1 MSICGLLYA
10 DRIPHGGSQRGIRS
24 RRAVPGAEPG
34 PRPMSVG
41 ARRYGSDHM
50 VDLLIDCGIEHVAL
64 NPGASFRGLHDSL
77 VQRPDAPD
85 MILCTHEKVAVG
97 VAHGYAKAAGRPM
110 GAILHNVVGL
120 LQGSM
125 GLFYAYTDRAPI
137 LVLGGAGPMD
147 THHRRPEI
155 DWKHTANIQGNAVRD
170 FVKWDD
176 QPSSVEAL
184 ADAIHRA
191 RRIAVTEPAGPTY
204 VALDAD
210 LQEGPLASEP
220 ARPAAEKLGP
230 ASRTAPDPVALDTAA
245 RWLLAAERPVLLCG
259 YAGRDPNAFTQIPEL
274 AELVGAGIVDTG
286 VRLNA
291 PNRHALNVTGSKA
304 LEEADLVVALD
315 MKDLSKWTRRAD
327 TIARV
332 SERRLADGARL
343 VDIGFGDLHA
353 NAWIH
358 HHGPI
363 EEIDLRVLA
372 DTSVALPLLIERCRA
387 LLAEGEGTDRGPWRT
402 RLEELHERTHAGW
415 RETAQKRA
423 NEVPVAP
430 PQLVAA
436 TWEAIREHD
445 WVLTAGTADWA
456 PRLWDLDRPYR
467 HPGGSLGT
475 ATQIGISLGV
485 ALANRDS
492 DRLVVDIQPDG
503 DLLYDPGAMWTAA
516 AHRLPLLVVMFNNR
530 AYYNDWNHQIDVAN
544 DRGRSLDRVDVGVGI
559 IEPATDFA
567 AMARSMGWQAWG
579 PVTDP
584 DAIEGAVRTAAAHV
598 LEHRRPALVDVV
610 CAHR

>member
-1 MSICGLLYA
+1 MSAG
-10 DRIPHGGSQRGIRS
+10 D
-24 RRAVPGAEPG
+24 
-34 PRPMSVG
+34 
-41 ARRYGSDHM
+41 RRYGSDLM
-50 VDLLIDCGIEHVAL
+50 VDLLLENGIEHVAL

-77 VQRPDAPD
+77 VQRADAPE
-85 MILCTHEKVAVG
+85 MILCTHEKVAVN
-97 VAHGYAKAAGRPM
+97 VAHGYTKATGRPM

-155 DWKHTANIQGNAVRD
+155 DWKHTANVQGNAIRD

-176 QPSSVEAL
+176 QPASTNAL
-184 ADAIHRA
+184 AESFHRA

-210 LQEGPLASEP
+210 LQEQPLPEEP
-220 ARPAAEKLGP
+220 ERPAPERLAP
-230 ASRTAPDPVALDTAA
+230 ATPIAPDPRALDTVA
-245 RWLLAAERPVLLCG
+245 RWLVSAERPVLLCG
-259 YAGRDPNAFTQIPEL
+259 YAGRDPEAFHLIPEL
-274 AELVGAGIVDTG
+274 ADLVGAGIVDTG

-291 PNRHALNVTGSKA
+291 PNRHPFNVTGSAA

-315 MKDLSKWTRRAD
+315 MKDVSKWTRAAD

-332 SERRLADGARL
+332 SRRRLADGARL

-353 NAWIH
+353 NSWIH
-358 HHGPI
+358 HHGPL
-363 EEIDLRVLA
+363 EEFDLSILA
-372 DTSVALPLLIERCRA
+372 DTRVALPLLVERCRD
-387 LLAEGEGTDRGPWRT
+387 LIAEGEEPASEPWRK
-402 RLEELHERTHAGW
+402 RLVELHDATLAGW
-415 RETAQKRA
+415 LRTAESRA
-423 NEVPVAP
+423 DERPIAP
-430 PQLVAA
+430 PRLVASV
-436 TWEAIREHD
+436 WEAIRDHD

-456 PRLWDLDRPYR
+456 NRLWDFDRPYR

-485 ALANRDS
+485 ALAHRDT

-503 DLLYDPGAMWTAA
+503 DLMYDPGALWTAA

-544 DRGRSLDRVDVGVGI
+544 DRQRSLERVDLGVGI
-559 IEPATDFA
+559 IEPAADFA
-567 AMARSMGWQAWG
+567 AMARSVGWQAWG
-579 PVTDP
+579 PITDP
-584 DAIEGAVRTAAAHV
+584 DEIVGAVRAAAADV

>member
-1 MSICGLLYA
+1 MQIAPDAAERRGASHGPQTIHARRRQLG
-10 DRIPHGGSQRGIRS
+10 DRSPVS
-24 RRAVPGAEPG
+24 
-34 PRPMSVG
+34 SV
-41 ARRYGSDHM
+41 AARYGSDLV
-50 VDLLIDCGIEHVAL
+50 VDLLIQNEIEHVAL

-77 VQRPDAPD
+77 VQRPDAPE
-85 MILCTHEKVAVG
+85 MLLCTHEKVAVN

-110 GAILHNVVGL
+110 GAILHDVVGL

-125 GLFYAYTDRAPI
+125 GLFYAYTDRAPV

-176 QPSSVEAL
+176 QPASIEAL
-184 ADAIHRA
+184 ADALHRA

-210 LQEGPLASEP
+210 LQELALGSEP
-220 ARPAAEKLGP
+220 GLPAPDRLTP
-230 ASRTAPDPVALDTAA
+230 ASPIAPDPVALDAAA
-245 RWLLAAERPVLLCG
+245 RMLVESERPVLLCG
-259 YAGRDPNAFTQIPEL
+259 YAGRDPLAFEQIPQL
-274 AELVGAGIVDTG
+274 AELVGAGIIDTG

-291 PNRHALNVTGSKA
+291 PNRHPLNVTGSDA

-315 MKDLSKWTRRAD
+315 MKDLSKWTRKAD

-332 SERRLADGARL
+332 SRKRLGVRARL

-358 HHGPI
+358 HQGPL
-363 EEIDLRVLA
+363 EEIDLPILA
-372 DTSVALPLLIERCRA
+372 DTRIALPALVERCRT
-387 LLAEGEGTDRGPWRT
+387 LLAEGVGADRRPWRA
-402 RLEELHERTHAGW
+402 RVSALHDATFEGW
-415 RETAQKRA
+415 RRSAASRA
-423 NEVPVAP
+423 DERPVAP
-430 PQLVAA
+430 PRLVAA
-436 TWEAIREHD
+436 VWDAIRDTD

-456 PRLWDLDRPYR
+456 TRLWDFDRPYR
-467 HPGGSLGT
+467 HPGVSLGT

-485 ALANRDS
+485 ALAHRNT
-492 DRLVVDIQPDG
+492 DRLIVDLQPDG
-503 DLLYDPGAMWTAA
+503 DLLYDPGALWTAA
-516 AHRLPLLVVMFNNR
+516 AHRIPLLVVMFNNR
-530 AYYNDWNHQIDVAN
+530 AYYNDWNHQIDVA
-544 DRGRSLDRVDVGVGI
+544 RHRERSLERVDVGVGI
-559 IEPATDFA
+559 SEPAPDFA
-567 AMARSMGWQAWG
+567 GMARSLGWQAWG

-584 DAIEGAVRTAAAHV
+584 DEIEPAVRRAAELV
-598 LEHRRPALVDVV
+598 LDRRQPALVDVV

>member
-1 MSICGLLYA
+1 MTQG
-10 DRIPHGGSQRGIRS
+10 
-24 RRAVPGAEPG
+24 
-34 PRPMSVG
+34 
-41 ARRYGSDHM
+41 RRYGSDLM
-50 VDLLIDCGIEHVAL
+50 VDLLLECGIEHLAL

-77 VQRPDAPD
+77 VQRPDAPE

-110 GAILHNVVGL
+110 GAVLHDVVGL

-147 THHRRPEI
+147 AHHRRPEI
-155 DWKHTANIQGNAVRD
+155 DWKHTANIQGNAIRD

-176 QPSSVEAL
+176 QPASIEAL
-184 ADAIHRA
+184 AGSFHRA
-191 RRIAVTEPAGPTY
+191 RRIAKSEPSGPTY

-210 LQEGPLASEP
+210 LQEQPLDAEPDLPDSNRLAGASP
-220 ARPAAEKLGP
+220 IAA
-230 ASRTAPDPVALDTAA
+230 DPRALDTAA
-245 RWLLAAERPVLLCG
+245 RWLLDAARPVLLCG
-259 YAGRDPNAFTQIPEL
+259 YAGRDPEAFTQIPEL
-274 AELVGAGIVDTG
+274 AELVGAGIIDTG

-291 PNRHALNVTGSKA
+291 PNRHPLNVTGSKA
-304 LEEADLVVALD
+304 IEEADLVLALD
-315 MKDLSKWTRRAD
+315 MKDVSKWTRKAD

-332 SERRLADGARL
+332 SQSRLAHGARL

-358 HHGPI
+358 HHGPL
-363 EEIDLRVLA
+363 EEVDLAILA
-372 DTSVALPLLIERCRA
+372 DTAVALPALIERCRE
-387 LLAEGEGTDRGPWRT
+387 LLTAGAGIDRAPWRE
-402 RLEELHERTHAGW
+402 RLAGLHEETHSAWRRTA
-415 RETAQKRA
+415 EARA
-423 NEVPVAP
+423 DERPIAP
-430 PQLVAA
+430 PRLVASVG
-436 TWEAIREHD
+436 EAIREHD

-456 PRLWDLDRPYR
+456 PRLWDFDRPYR

-485 ALANRDS
+485 ALAHRDT

-503 DLLYDPGAMWTAA
+503 DLLYDPGALWTAA

-544 DRGRSLDRVDVGVGI
+544 DRGRSLDRVDLGVGI
-559 IEPATDFA
+559 LEPATDFA
-567 AMARSMGWQAWG
+567 AMARSFGWQAWG
-579 PVTDP
+579 PIVDP

>member
-1 MSICGLLYA
+1 MT
-10 DRIPHGGSQRGIRS
+10 
-24 RRAVPGAEPG
+24 AE
-34 PRPMSVG
+34 
-41 ARRYGSDHM
+41 RRYGSDLM
-50 VDLLIDCGIEHVAL
+50 VDLLVEGGIEHVAL

-77 VQRPDAPD
+77 VQREDAPE

-97 VAHGYAKAAGRPM
+97 VAHGYAKAAGKPM

-125 GLFYAYTDRAPI
+125 GLFYAYTDRAPV

-155 DWKHTANIQGNAVRD
+155 DWKHTANIQGNAIRD

-184 ADAIHRA
+184 ADSIHRA

-210 LQEGPLASEP
+210 LQEQPMASEP
-220 ARPAAEKLGP
+220 MRPAPERLGP
-230 ASRTAPDPVALDTAA
+230 ASPIAPDPRALDTAA
-245 RWLLAAERPVLLCG
+245 RWLLASERPILLCG
-259 YAGRDPNAFTQIPEL
+259 YAGRDPEAFRQIPEL
-274 AELVGAGIVDTG
+274 ADLVGAGIVDTG

-291 PNRHALNVTGSKA
+291 PNRHPLNVTGAKA
-304 LEEADLVVALD
+304 LEDADLVVALD
-315 MKDLSKWTRRAD
+315 MKDLSKWTRSAD

-332 SERRLADGARL
+332 SRRRLAEGARV

-363 EEIDLRVLA
+363 EEIDLRILA
-372 DTSVALPLLIERCRA
+372 DTTVALPLLIERCRE
-387 LLAEGEGTDRGPWRT
+387 LLATGEGVDRGAWRARLVELGEAT
-402 RLEELHERTHAGW
+402 RAAWRATAER
-415 RETAQKRA
+415 RA
-423 NEVPVAP
+423 DERPVAP
-430 PQLVAA
+430 ARLVAA
-436 TWEAIREHD
+436 VWEAIREHD

-456 PRLWDLDRPYR
+456 PRLWDFDRPYR

-485 ALANRDS
+485 SLAHRDTE
-492 DRLVVDIQPDG
+492 RLVVDIQPDG
-503 DLLYDPGAMWTAA
+503 DLLYDPGALWTAA

-544 DRGRSLDRVDVGVGI
+544 DRGRSLERVDHGVGI
-559 IEPATDFA
+559 IEPPTDFA
-567 AMARSMGWQAWG
+567 AMARSMGWQASG
-579 PVTDP
+579 PITDP
-584 DAIEGAVRTAAAHV
+584 DAIEGAVRTAAAYV